1 MYISRHLT
9 EVIQAG
15 SKFFPAILLTGPRQ
29 VGKTTLLRRIAGP
42 ERKYVTLDDSNM
54 RLLAKEDPRA
64 FVERFSP
71 PVLIDE
77 IQYVPELLSFI
88 KIIIDERRFRDP
100 DNARGMYWL
109 TGSQRF
115 PLMKGVSE
123 SLAGRIGIFELSGL
137 SQAEIAG
144 EPNVPFT
151 PERIFTSSASR
162 FANPELFRRIWQ
174 GSYPEVMGAAPR
186 ERDFFYSSYIN
197 TYLERDIRNLANVHD
212 LERFYKFLCSCA
224 ARTGQLLN
232 SSELARD
239 AGVDVKT
246 AQNWLGILTSS
257 RVAYLLQPYV
267 NSLTSRLVKTPK
279 LYMLDTGLCAYLTRW
294 PTPETLEAG
303 AMSGAFFETWCMAE
317 ILKSYWNAGTE
328 RPSLSFY
335 RDKELREIDLIVES
349 GDGVY
354 PVEFKKSSTPKK
366 DDVRNFNI
374 LERRHINA
382 KKGALICTCPEIE
395 SLPGRNDVCIPASL
409 I

>member
-15 SKFFPAILLTGPRQ
+15 SKYFPAILLTGPRQ
-29 VGKTTLLRRIAGP
+29 VGKTTLLRRIAEP
-42 ERKYVTLDDSNM
+42 DRKYVTLDDSSM
-54 RLLAKEDPRA
+54 RLLAKEDPRT
-64 FVERFSP
+64 FMERFSP

-88 KIIIDERRFRDP
+88 KIVIDERRFRDP
-100 DNARGMYWL
+100 DSARGMYWL

-137 SQAEIAG
+137 SQAELAG

-151 PERIFTSSASR
+151 PERIFASSASR
-162 FANPELFRRIWQ
+162 FGGPELFRRIWQ

-197 TYLERDIRNLANVHD
+197 TYLERDIRNLAKVHD
-212 LERFYKFLCSCA
+212 LDRFYKFLCSCA

-246 AQNWLGILTSS
+246 AQSWLGILTSS
-257 RVAYLLQPYV
+257 RVAYLLQPYAS
-267 NSLTSRLVKTPK
+267 SLISRLVKTPK

-328 RPSLSFY
+328 RPALSFY
-335 RDKELREIDLIVES
+335 RDKELREVDLLIES

-366 DDVRNFNI
+366 DDVRNFGV
-374 LERRHINA
+374 LERRDI
-382 KKGALICTCPEIE
+382 KVKRGALICTCPEIE
-395 SLPGRNDVCIPASL
+395 SLPGRKEVCIPASL